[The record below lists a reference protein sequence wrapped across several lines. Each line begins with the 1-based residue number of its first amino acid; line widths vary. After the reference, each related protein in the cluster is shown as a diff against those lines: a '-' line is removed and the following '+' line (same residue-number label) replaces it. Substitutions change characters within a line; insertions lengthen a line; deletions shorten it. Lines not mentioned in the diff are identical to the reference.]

1 MMATLADIAKL
12 AGVSVATASRVINN
26 RGYLSE
32 QTKAKVHSAM
42 KELNYQPNNLARSLH
57 GKQTHLVGVI
67 VPNIANPFFAELV
80 SKIERALFANGDKMI
95 LCNANYDLAK
105 ERNYLR
111 MLIAN
116 QVDGIISGGHNLGIE
131 EYQQSG
137 LPIVTFDRHLA
148 DNVPIV
154 SCDNYQGMQLATQQ
168 LIKDGCKD
176 IHFLGNLHQKGNPTD
191 QRLEAYQDTMKQ
203 AQMET
208 HVHSVAFSDSAG
220 LKKALIEDILQDE
233 KADGFVCT
241 DDLTAILL
249 LNKARQL
256 GIRVPEDLKV
266 VGFDGTELIQ
276 TYQPELTTVVQPIDD
291 IAQLL
296 VHLLQKKVVDPNHQ
310 FSKLH
315 YQLPVSL
322 IRRETA

>member
-1 MMATLADIAKL
+1 MATLADIAKL

-67 VPNIANPFFAELV
+67 VPTIANPFFAELV
-80 SKIERALFANGDKMI
+80 SKIEAALFINGDKMI
-95 LCNANYDLAK
+95 LCNANYNLAK

-154 SCDNYQGMQLATQQ
+154 SCDNYQGMQLATKL
-168 LIKDGCKD
+168 LIQDGCTS
-176 IHFLGNLHQKGNPTD
+176 IHFLGNLHKKGNPTD
-191 QRLEAYQDTMKQ
+191 QRLQAYTDTIREAGMQ
-203 AQMET
+203 A
-208 HVHSVAFSDSAG
+208 HVHSVAFSDSSAI
-220 LKKALIEDILQDE
+220 KKAVIEDILKEQR
-233 KADGFVCT
+233 ADGFVCT

-256 GIRVPEDLKV
+256 GIRVPEDLKL
-266 VGFDGTELIQ
+266 VGFDGTDLVQ

-296 VHLLQKKVVDPNHQ
+296 VHLLQEKVADPTYQ

>member
-1 MMATLADIAKL
+1 MMATLADIAKR

-26 RGYLSE
+26 RGYLSA
-32 QTKAKVHSAM
+32 QTKAKVLAAM

-67 VPNIANPFFAELV
+67 VPTIANPFFAELV
-80 SKIERALFANGDKMI
+80 SKIERALFAIGDKMI
-95 LCNANYDLAK
+95 LCNANYNLEK

-154 SCDNYQGMQLATQQ
+154 SCNNYQGMQLATRR
-168 LIKDGCKD
+168 LIADGCTA
-176 IHFLGNLHQKGNPTD
+176 IHFLGNQHQKGNPTD
-191 QRLEAYQDTMKQ
+191 QRLSAYQDTVRQ
-203 AQMET
+203 AGMESR
-208 HVHSVAFSDSAG
+208 VHSVAFSDSAS
-220 LKKALIEDILQDE
+220 LKKAMIEDILKSE
-233 KADGFVCT
+233 RADGFVCT

-249 LNKARQL
+249 LNEAHTL
-256 GIRVPEDLKV
+256 GIRVPEDLKI
-266 VGFDGTELIQ
+266 VGFDGTELVR
-276 TYQPELTTVVQPIDD
+276 TYHPELTTVVQPIDD

-296 VHLLQKKVVDPNHQ
+296 VHLLQQRVQDPNCQ
-310 FSKLH
+310 FSKLY

-322 IRRETA
+322 VRRQTA